1 MVMRSLVTGATGFLG
16 SAVMRC
22 LLTAGHE
29 VRVLVRENSNLRNIN
44 NFPVEVFEGDLRN
57 RMSLERALTDCQSLF
72 HVAADYRLWVPDPD
86 TMHAIN
92 VEGTRTLITAASD
105 AGLEH
110 IVYTSSVATLG
121 LTTDGTPANED
132 TPCSLESII
141 GSYKRSKFLAEQVVM
156 QLTQKLS
163 LPLVI
168 VNPSTPIG
176 PGDVRPTPTGR
187 LVVDA
192 LTERMPAYVN
202 TGLNI
207 AHVDDIAFGHL
218 LALQYG
224 KAGER
229 YILGGDDMTLFQIL
243 QSIDEING
251 LSQKRIK
258 IPTDFMLPIAWC
270 MEKIATLTHTEPRA
284 TRDSIR
290 MAKKQMYFS
299 SDKAKQQLGYQ
310 YRPAYDALKD
320 AVSWFK
326 ENNYCH

>member
-1 MVMRSLVTGATGFLG
+1 MRSLVTGATGFLG

-29 VRVLVRENSNLRNIN
+29 VRVLVRENSNLKNIS

-57 RMSLERALTDCQSLF
+57 RMSLERALADCQNLF

-92 VEGTRTLITAASD
+92 VEGTRSLITAASN
-105 AGLEH
+105 AGLER

-121 LTTDGTPANED
+121 LTADGTPANEE
-132 TPCSLESII
+132 TPCSLESVI
-141 GSYKRSKFLAEQVVM
+141 GSYKRSKFLAEQVVKR
-156 QLTQKLS
+156 LTQELS

-168 VNPSTPIG
+168 VNPSAPIG
-176 PGDVRPTPTGR
+176 PGDIRPTPTGR

-218 LALQYG
+218 LALQHG

-229 YILGGDDMTLFQIL
+229 YILGGDNMTLFQIL
-243 QSIDEING
+243 QAIDEING
-251 LSQKRIK
+251 LPQKRIK
-258 IPTDFMLPIAWC
+258 IPTDLMFPIAWC
-270 MEKIATLTHTEPRA
+270 MEKIATLTHTEPRV
-284 TRDSIR
+284 TQDSIR
-290 MAKKQMYFS
+290 MAKKQMYFLVT
-299 SDKAKQQLGYQ
+299 KLCNNWATNTV
-310 YRPAYDALKD
+310 RPMMHLKMP
-320 AVSWFK
+320 
-326 ENNYCH
+326 

>member
-1 MVMRSLVTGATGFLG
+1 MRSLVTGATGFLG

-29 VRVLVRENSNLRNIN
+29 VRVLVRENSNLKNIS

-57 RMSLERALTDCQSLF
+57 RMSLERALADCQNLF

-92 VEGTRTLITAASD
+92 VEGTRSLITAASN
-105 AGLEH
+105 AGLER

-121 LTTDGTPANED
+121 LTADGTPANEE
-132 TPCSLESII
+132 TPCSLESVI
-141 GSYKRSKFLAEQVVM
+141 GSYKRSKFLAEQVVKR
-156 QLTQKLS
+156 LTQELS

-168 VNPSTPIG
+168 VNPSAPIG
-176 PGDVRPTPTGR
+176 PGDIRPTPTGR

-218 LALQYG
+218 LALQHG

-229 YILGGDDMTLFQIL
+229 YILGGDNMTLFQIL
-243 QSIDEING
+243 QAIDEING
-251 LSQKRIK
+251 LPQKRIK
-258 IPTDFMLPIAWC
+258 IPTDLMFPIAWC
-270 MEKIATLTHTEPRA
+270 MEKIATLTHTEPRV
-284 TRDSIR
+284 TQDSIR

-299 SDKAKQQLGYQ
+299 SDKAMQQLGYQ

>member
-29 VRVLVRENSNLRNIN
+29 VRVLVRENSNLKNIS

-57 RMSLERALTDCQSLF
+57 RMSLERALADCQNLF

-92 VEGTRTLITAASD
+92 VEGTRSLITAASN
-105 AGLEH
+105 AGLER

-121 LTTDGTPANED
+121 LTADGTPANEE
-132 TPCSLESII
+132 TPCSLESVI
-141 GSYKRSKFLAEQVVM
+141 GSYKRSKFLAEQVVKR
-156 QLTQKLS
+156 LTQELS

-168 VNPSTPIG
+168 VNPSAPIG
-176 PGDVRPTPTGR
+176 PGDIRPTPTGR

-218 LALQYG
+218 LALQHG

-229 YILGGDDMTLFQIL
+229 YILGGDNMTLFQIL
-243 QSIDEING
+243 QAIDEING
-251 LSQKRIK
+251 LPQKRIK
-258 IPTDFMLPIAWC
+258 IPTDLMFPIAWC
-270 MEKIATLTHTEPRA
+270 MEKIATLTHTEPRV
-284 TRDSIR
+284 TQDSIR

-299 SDKAKQQLGYQ
+299 SDKAMQQLGYQ

>member
-1 MVMRSLVTGATGFLG
+1 MRSLVTGATGFLG

-29 VRVLVRENSNLRNIN
+29 VRVLVRENSNLKNIS

-57 RMSLERALTDCQSLF
+57 RMSLERALADCQNLF

-92 VEGTRTLITAASD
+92 VEGTRSLITAASN

-121 LTTDGTPANED
+121 LTADGTPANEE
-132 TPCSLESII
+132 TPCSLESVI
-141 GSYKRSKFLAEQVVM
+141 GNYKRSKFLAEQVVK
-156 QLTQKLS
+156 QLTQELS

-218 LALQYG
+218 LALQHG
-224 KAGER
+224 KVGER
-229 YILGGDDMTLFQIL
+229 YILGGDNMTLFQIL
-243 QSIDEING
+243 ESIDEING

-258 IPTDFMLPIAWC
+258 IPTDLMLPIAWC

-284 TRDSIR
+284 TQDSIR

-299 SDKAKQQLGYQ
+299 SDKAMQQLGYQ

-320 AVSWFK
+320 AVNWFK

>member
-1 MVMRSLVTGATGFLG
+1 MRSLVTGATGFLG

-22 LLTAGHE
+22 LLRAGHE
-29 VRVLVRENSNLRNIN
+29 VRVLVRENSNLMNIS

-57 RMSLERALTDCQSLF
+57 RVSLERALANCQNLF

-86 TMHAIN
+86 TMYAIN
-92 VEGTRTLITAASD
+92 VEGTQSLIMAASN

-121 LTTDGTPANED
+121 LTADGTPANEE
-132 TPCSLESII
+132 TPCSLESVI
-141 GSYKRSKFLAEQVVM
+141 GNYKRTKFLAEQVVKR
-156 QLTQKLS
+156 LTQELS

-176 PGDVRPTPTGR
+176 PCDIRPTPTGR
-187 LVVDA
+187 LVIDA

-218 LALQYG
+218 LALQHG

-229 YILGGDDMTLFQIL
+229 YILGGDNMSLFQIL

-251 LSQKRIK
+251 SPKKRIK
-258 IPTDFMLPIAWC
+258 IPTDLMLPIAWC
-270 MEKIATLTHTEPRA
+270 MEKIAALTNTEPRA
-284 TRDSIR
+284 TQDSIR

-299 SDKAKQQLGYQ
+299 SDKAIQQLGYQ

>member
-1 MVMRSLVTGATGFLG
+1 MRSLVTGATGFLG

-29 VRVLVRENSNLRNIN
+29 VRVLVRENSNLKNIN

-57 RMSLERALTDCQSLF
+57 RMSLERALADCQNLF

-92 VEGTRTLITAASD
+92 VEGTRSLITAASD

-121 LTTDGTPANED
+121 LTADGTPANEE
-132 TPCSLESII
+132 TPSSLESVV
-141 GSYKRSKFLAEQVVM
+141 GNYKRSKFLAEQVVK
-156 QLTQKLS
+156 QLTQELS

-224 KAGER
+224 KVGER
-229 YILGGDDMTLFQIL
+229 YILGGDNMTLFQIL
-243 QSIDEING
+243 QAIDEING
-251 LSQKRIK
+251 LPQKRIK
-258 IPTDFMLPIAWC
+258 IPTDLMLPVAWC
-270 MEKIATLTHTEPRA
+270 MERIATLTHTEPRA
-284 TRDSIR
+284 TQDSIR

-299 SDKAKQQLGYQ
+299 SEKAMQQLGYQ